1 MYETDL
7 LDGVIDLRK
16 VTRITVV
23 TDEGREFE
31 KYDAYAGGVV
41 LSLQDGGKTLKV
53 VPHPS
58 RKGEINE

>member
-16 VTRITVV
+16 ITRITIV

-31 KYDAYAGGVV
+31 KYDAYENGVV
-41 LSLQDGGKTLKV
+41 LSVQDDGRTLKIF
-53 VPHPS
+53 P
-58 RKGEINE
+58 KLKAEGFDD